1 MLAFR
6 VPLSNLLSAFWST
19 DIDEAKAS
27 AKIGDRALSHRCPEG
42 KHFIIAYNK
51 GERMLLRTQFLTAIF
66 GGEGSPKVSVIR
78 NVSKI

>member
-1 MLAFR
+1 MRFS
-6 VPLSNLLSAFWST
+6 LSNSLSSFWPT

-51 GERMLLRTQFLTAIF
+51 GERVLLRGNFSPPLTIF
-66 GGEGSPKVSVIR
+66 RDQMSLKVSIS
-78 NVSKI
+78 NTSKI